1 MKTVKLK
8 ANSVSEFV
16 YDIGNSRLVVYKTIH
31 LFHALSNVMKMTR
44 KKLLKV
50 TMLHQIIM

>member
-16 YDIGNSRLVVYKTIH
+16 YDIGN
-31 LFHALSNVMKMTR
+31 LFHVLSNAMKMTR

-50 TMLHQIIM
+50 IMLHQIIM